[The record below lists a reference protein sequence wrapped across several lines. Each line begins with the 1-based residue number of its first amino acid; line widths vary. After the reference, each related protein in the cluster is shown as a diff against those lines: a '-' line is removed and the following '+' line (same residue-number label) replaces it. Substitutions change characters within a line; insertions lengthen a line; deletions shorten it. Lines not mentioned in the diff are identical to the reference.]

1 MYKIIFFKLFEI
13 FFDST
18 ENILVKLDKEGATDN
33 LKTDL
38 FGQGEK

>member
-1 MYKIIFFKLFEI
+1 MYKIIEI

-18 ENILVKLDKEGATDN
+18 ENILVKLGKEGATDN